1 MNFSYAE
8 VKSLA
13 VPALACTLLLAA
25 GAALIWYAHQVLRKE
40 NLELVATRAERTQAH
55 ERLARIADEEREV
68 KDKIAVYRRLKD
80 LKVIGE
86 ERRLEWIDAVARIR
100 AGRELLDLRYV
111 VEPQRLLTS
120 VKGNPANVDFYASTM
135 KVDLALL
142 HEGDLL
148 GFLDDL
154 RATGNAY
161 YSIQRCAIQRT
172 GQPATGAT
180 LIPRLRAN
188 CSIDLITI
196 LDRAAKT

>member
-8 VKSLA
+8 LKKLA
-13 VPALACTLLLAA
+13 APALACALFLAA
-25 GAALIWYAHQVLRKE
+25 GAALIWYAQQVLRKE
-40 NLELVATRAERTQAH
+40 NLDLVAARAERTQAA
-55 ERLARIADEEREV
+55 ERLSRISDEEREV

-80 LKVIGE
+80 LKVVGE

-100 AGRELLDLRYV
+100 ATRELLDLRYV

-120 VKGNPANVDFYASTM
+120 VKGKPANVDFYASTM
-135 KVDLALL
+135 KVELALL

-161 YSIQRCAIQRT
+161 YSIQRCVIQRT
-172 GQPATGAT
+172 GQAATGAT

-188 CSIDLITI
+188 CNIDLITI